1 MYAYKITNLVNEK
14 IYIGITTTSMG
25 NRISSYKSATKSQKS
40 NKHRVIM
47 AMKKY
52 GFENF
57 SFEIVFETN
66 NKEELK
72 KKEIELIKFYNSTD
86 TSIGY
91 NVSPGGFLHSQESI
105 KKKSDANKGKK
116 LSKEHKEKIS
126 ASLIGHR
133 VTEKVTQNARA
144 QVAKIA
150 GWNRG
155 TKGIMK
161 SNSGSFS
168 SDKPAPNKGRK
179 KIIDQFGKI
188 RYVKVA

>member
-66 NKEELK
+66 SKEELK

-126 ASLIGHR
+126 ASLIGHQ

-161 SNSGSFS
+161 PNSGSFS

>member
-1 MYAYKITNLVNEK
+1 MYVYKITNIVNKK
-14 IYIGITTTSMG
+14 IYIGITATSMG
-25 NRISSYKSATKSQKS
+25 NRISSYRSATKSQKP

-72 KKEIELIKFYNSTD
+72 KKEIELIAFYKSTNV
-86 TSIGY
+86 SVGY
-91 NVSPGGFLHSQESI
+91 NVSPGGFLHSQESL

-126 ASLIGHR
+126 ASLIGHE
-133 VTEKVTQNARA
+133 VSEKVVQNARIQA
-144 QVAKIA
+144 LKIA
-150 GWNRG
+150 GWNKG

-161 SNSGSFS
+161 PNSGSFS

-179 KIIDQFGKI
+179 KMIDQFGKI